1 MLSNYK
7 KSIDKALD
15 AYLAALPNY
24 PIYEP
29 IRYIVN
35 LGGKRF
41 RSSLTLMISE
51 LFCGN
56 PLLAIN
62 EAMAI
67 ELFHNFTLIHDDIMD
82 EASLRRGCETV
93 HKKWSNNEAIL
104 SGDLLYALV
113 NKLLAISEVTSSE
126 IQTIFHQT
134 AIEVCEGQAMDMDFE
149 KRSDVS
155 IDEYLLM
162 IKLKTAVLVACAL
175 KIGALIGGAKD
186 SDANQLYEFGI
197 NLGVAFQIHDDIL
210 DVYPSHSS
218 FGKKVGGDIIEEKKT
233 LLYISLLNSA
243 SKSEIDQLNTLYSSK
258 DENSEEIISEVK
270 KMYEKY
276 DVLSV
281 ANKVKDKYH
290 LAALSNIEN
299 LSIDQSNKNRLIS
312 FAQDL
317 MSRNF

>member
-1 MLSNYK
+1 MLSTYK
-7 KSIDKALD
+7 ESIDKALD
-15 AYLAALPNY
+15 AYLASLPNY
-24 PIYEP
+24 PIYDP

-113 NKLLAISEVTSSE
+113 NKLLATSEVTSSE
-126 IQTIFHQT
+126 IQTLFHQT

-281 ANKVKDKYH
+281 ANNVKDKYH

>member
-1 MLSNYK
+1 MLSTYK
-7 KSIDKALD
+7 ESTDKALD
-15 AYLAALPNY
+15 AYLASLPNY
-24 PIYEP
+24 PIYDP

-82 EASLRRGCETV
+82 EASLRRGQETV

-104 SGDLLYALV
+104 SGDLLYAVV
-113 NKLLAISEVTSSE
+113 NKLLATSEVTSSE
-126 IQTIFHQT
+126 IQTLFHQT

-149 KRSDVS
+149 NRSDVS
-155 IDEYLLM
+155 VDEYLLM

-175 KIGALIGGAKD
+175 KMGALIAGAKD
-186 SDANQLYEFGI
+186 IDADQLYEFGI

-210 DVYPSHSS
+210 DVYPNHSS

-233 LLYISLLNSA
+233 ILYISLLNNA
-243 SKSEIDQLNTLYSSK
+243 SKSEMDLLNKLYSSK
-258 DENSEEIISEVK
+258 AENLEVIISEVK

-281 ANKVKDKYH
+281 ANKEKDKYH

-299 LSIDQSNKNRLIS
+299 LSIDQSNKERLIS

-317 MSRNF
+317 MTRNF

>member
-258 DENSEEIISEVK
+258 EENSEEIISEVK

>member
-1 MLSNYK
+1 MLSTYK
-7 KSIDKALD
+7 ESIDKALD
-15 AYLAALPNY
+15 AYLASLPNY
-24 PIYEP
+24 PIYDP

-113 NKLLAISEVTSSE
+113 NKLLATSEVTSSE
-126 IQTIFHQT
+126 IQTLFHQT

-162 IKLKTAVLVACAL
+162 IKHKTAVLVACAL

-258 DENSEEIISEVK
+258 DENSEAIISEVK

-281 ANKVKDKYH
+281 ANNVKDKYH

-299 LSIDQSNKNRLIS
+299 LSIDQSNKYRLIS

>member
-1 MLSNYK
+1 MLSTYK
-7 KSIDKALD
+7 ESIDKALD
-15 AYLAALPNY
+15 AYLASLPNY
-24 PIYEP
+24 PIYDP

-113 NKLLAISEVTSSE
+113 NKLLATSKVTSSE

-134 AIEVCEGQAMDMDFE
+134 AIEVCEGQAMDMDIE

-162 IKLKTAVLVACAL
+162 IKLETAVLVACAL
-175 KIGALIGGAKD
+175 KIGALIGGAKN

-243 SKSEIDQLNTLYSSK
+243 SKSEINQLNTLYSSK

-299 LSIDQSNKNRLIS
+299 LSIEQSNKNRLIS

>member
-1 MLSNYK
+1 MLSTYK
-7 KSIDKALD
+7 ESIDKALD
-15 AYLAALPNY
+15 AYLASLPNC
-24 PIYEP
+24 PIYDP
-29 IRYIVN
+29 IRYILS

-113 NKLLAISEVTSSE
+113 NKLLATSEVTSSE

-290 LAALSNIEN
+290 LDALSNIEN
-299 LSIDQSNKNRLIS
+299 LSIEQSNKNRLIS